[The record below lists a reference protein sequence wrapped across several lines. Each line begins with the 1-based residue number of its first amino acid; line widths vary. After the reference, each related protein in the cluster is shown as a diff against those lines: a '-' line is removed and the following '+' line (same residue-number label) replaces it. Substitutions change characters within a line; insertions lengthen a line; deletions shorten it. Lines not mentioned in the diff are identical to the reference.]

1 MTVHVRHVCRAH
13 ASDGDLA
20 RGGSAHF
27 VHCDPSVSF
36 VLTAQ
41 ERAVLLAG
49 CVSESVAPTD
59 RGGVL
64 HPTPRDP
71 QRASDPRISI

>member
-1 MTVHVRHVCRAH
+1 MTVHVRHVVRSAH

-27 VHCDPSVSF
+27 VPCGPSVSF

-49 CVSESVAPTD
+49 CVSEVAAPTD
-59 RGGVL
+59 RGVL
-64 HPTPRDP
+64 HPTPCDP
-71 QRASDPRISI
+71 QRACDPRISI